1 MKKKD
6 IFQIAKSLAPSLGLE
21 YHEDGRVIIL
31 SNNNEDGLVLCPYT
45 GNSNLVYLYV
55 DIFNWDIATEPDKRA
70 EVLNLI
76 NQNIDDCSVLLLPPE
91 EGSPNELRMIAKAEI
106 LLLSKSHFKKK
117 LAETVNSLIATRR
130 KYVGFLLQA
139 LDKLEN
145 K

>member
-1 MKKKD
+1 MNKKD

-21 YHEDGRVIIL
+21 YHEDGRVIIY
-31 SNNNEDGLVLCPYT
+31 SNNDDELVICPYT
-45 GNSNLVYLYV
+45 GKSNLVYLYI
-55 DIFNWDIATEPDKRA
+55 DIFNWDIANEPDARA

-76 NQNIDDCSVLLLPPE
+76 NQKIDDCSMLLLPPE
-91 EGSPNELRMIAKAEI
+91 EESPNELRMIAKAEI
-106 LLLSKSHFKKK
+106 LLLSKSHFRKM
-117 LAETVNSLIATRR
+117 LAQTANGLIATRR

>member
-1 MKKKD
+1 MNKKD

-21 YHEDGRVIIL
+21 YHEDGRVIIF
-31 SNNNEDGLVLCPYT
+31 SNNDNELVICPYT
-45 GNSNLVYLYV
+45 GKSNLVYLYI
-55 DIFNWDIATEPDKRA
+55 DIFNWDIANEPDARA

-76 NQNIDDCSVLLLPPE
+76 NQKIDDCSMLLLPPE
-91 EGSPNELRMIAKAEI
+91 EASPNELRMIAKAEI
-106 LLLSKSHFKKK
+106 LLLSKSHIRKM
-117 LAETVNSLIATRR
+117 LAQTANGLIATRR

>member
-1 MKKKD
+1 MNKKD

-21 YHEDGRVIIL
+21 YHEDGRVIIF
-31 SNNNEDGLVLCPYT
+31 SNNDDELVICPYT
-45 GNSNLVYLYV
+45 GNSNLVYLYI
-55 DIFNWDIATEPDKRA
+55 DIFNWDIATEPDKRT
-70 EVLNLI
+70 EVLNQI

-91 EGSPNELRMIAKAEI
+91 EDSPNELRMIAKAEI
-106 LLLSKSHFKKK
+106 LLLSKSHFRKM
-117 LAETVNSLIATRR
+117 LAQTANGLIATRR

>member
-1 MKKKD
+1 MNKKD

-21 YHEDGRVIIL
+21 YHEDGRVIIF
-31 SNNNEDGLVLCPYT
+31 SNNDNELVICPYT
-45 GNSNLVYLYV
+45 GKSNLVYLYI
-55 DIFNWDIATEPDKRA
+55 DIFNWDIANEPDARA

-76 NQNIDDCSVLLLPPE
+76 NQKIDDCSMLLLPPE
-91 EGSPNELRMIAKAEI
+91 EASPNELRMIAKAEI